1 MSTHEQPGAGQLSRD
16 LQERG
21 AALRGTSHE
30 DDTGQ
35 RRWRRRVC
43 RVAACVGVLALG
55 SGTAVAVTSG
65 NDVPVSRL
73 DTSLLPPCLK
83 HALQEHMTLIAAEQT
98 CGRPLGAD
106 RTPPTPP
113 PPLSSASR
121 KRS

>member
-1 MSTHEQPGAGQLSRD
+1 MNTHEQPGAGQLPKD
-16 LQERG
+16 LEESG
-21 AALRGTSHE
+21 PALRGASHE
-30 DDTGQ
+30 DDVGQ
-35 RRWRRRVC
+35 RRWRGRVC
-43 RVAACVGVLALG
+43 LVAAYVGVLALG
-55 SGTAVAVTSG
+55 SGTAVALTSG

-83 HALQEHMTLIAAEQT
+83 HALQEHMTLVAGEQA
-98 CGRPLGAD
+98 CGRPSETD